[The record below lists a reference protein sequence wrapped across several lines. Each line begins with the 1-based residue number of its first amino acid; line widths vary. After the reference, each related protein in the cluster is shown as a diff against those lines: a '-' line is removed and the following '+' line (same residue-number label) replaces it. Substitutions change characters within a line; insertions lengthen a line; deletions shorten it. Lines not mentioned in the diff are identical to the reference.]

1 MRSLLI
7 AATLAGSFLAAVS
20 GPSFAQAPAPS
31 TTTTPAKPAVTAPPS
46 TAKTAAPA
54 SGSATAAKPAATL
67 IDINSATVAEL
78 QALKGVGP
86 ARAEAI
92 VKGRPYKGK
101 DDLTQKN
108 IVPSNVYNDIKDQI
122 IARQK

>member
-20 GPSFAQAPAPS
+20 GPSLAQAPAPS
-31 TTTTPAKPAVTAPPS
+31 TSTTPAKPAVTAPPS
-46 TAKTAAPA
+46 TAKPAAPA

>member
-31 TTTTPAKPAVTAPPS
+31 TSTSPAKPAVTAPPS
-46 TAKTAAPA
+46 TAKPAAPA

>member
-31 TTTTPAKPAVTAPPS
+31 TSTTPAKPAVTAPPS
-46 TAKTAAPA
+46 TAKPAAPA

>member
-46 TAKTAAPA
+46 TAKPAAPA

>member
-31 TTTTPAKPAVTAPPS
+31 TSTTPAKPAVTAPPS
-46 TAKTAAPA
+46 TAKPSAPA